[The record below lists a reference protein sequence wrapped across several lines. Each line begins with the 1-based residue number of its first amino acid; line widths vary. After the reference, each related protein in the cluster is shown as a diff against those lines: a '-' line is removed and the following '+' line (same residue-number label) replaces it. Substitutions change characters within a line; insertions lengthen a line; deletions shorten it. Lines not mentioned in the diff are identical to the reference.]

1 MYIVMITRLREVT
14 VMDSYGIK
22 LVEIAAGAVIGAALN
37 VVTGGIAATVT
48 GQKYTLKDMMAAA
61 AAGAIAG
68 GFSVAKYSSLK
79 VLGAVAGGLFSA
91 GYTI

>member
-1 MYIVMITRLREVT
+1 
-14 VMDSYGIK
+14 
-22 LVEIAAGAVIGAALN
+22 
-37 VVTGGIAATVT
+37 
-48 GQKYTLKDMMAAA
+48 MMAAA

-79 VLGAVAGGLFSA
+79 VLGAIAGGLFSA